1 MKKTILLVVLL
12 TVSAFWSFANADNSP
27 LGKFHDAKA
36 QWDEEVG
43 KVDHGKTSNLEQVT
57 DAYNALL
64 KAWSNVPTAVQQE
77 RYFELNR
84 TAFTM
89 AKLSSE
95 KGKYERAL
103 SYLNEEM
110 QFQYQHAEGRKVFL
124 SEQNPN
130 FYQEVVKVEA
140 QVLGHLGLNY
150 YLNSIDCYLMP
161 IGPWQ
166 SGKLNSF
173 VSMRETSADEEYNIT
188 IPPFPKDQDRKIL
201 YLLTPGTNGNYS
213 IVDSIQLIGFIGKKV
228 QISLSQST
236 TTPLLTLSG
245 ITNTVEM
252 KEGVPFKYVPVSSEI
267 VKLEVL
273 PTGFHLI
280 P

>member
-1 MKKTILLVVLL
+1 MKTSILLVVLL
-12 TVSAFWSFANADNSP
+12 TASAFWCPVNADNSP
-27 LGKFHDAKA
+27 LDKFHEAKA
-36 QWDEEVG
+36 KWDGEVA
-43 KVDHGKTSNLEQVT
+43 KVDHGKAQDLEEVT
-57 DAYNALL
+57 NAFNAMVN
-64 KAWSNVPTAVQQE
+64 AWSNIPISVQKE

-84 TAFTM
+84 TAFIM
-89 AKLSSE
+89 AKLNSQ
-95 KGKYERAL
+95 KGRYERAL

-124 SEQNPN
+124 SEQNQN

-140 QVLGHLGLNY
+140 QVLGHLGRSY
-150 YLNSIDCYLMP
+150 YLNSIDYYLMP
-161 IGPWQ
+161 VGPSL

-188 IPPFPKDQDRKIL
+188 IPPLPKDQDRKIL
-201 YLLTPGTNGNYS
+201 YLLAPDQNGDYA
-213 IVDSIQLIGFIGKKV
+213 IVASTQLIGFIGKKV
-228 QISLSQST
+228 LISLSEST
-236 TTPLLTLSG
+236 STPTLTLSG

-252 KEGVPFKYVPVSSEI
+252 KEGVPFKYIPVPSQS

-273 PTGFHLI
+273 PTDFRLI

>member
-1 MKKTILLVVLL
+1 MKTSTLLAVLL
-12 TVSAFWSFANADNSP
+12 TVFAFGLPAYADNSP
-27 LGKFHDAKA
+27 LDKFHEAKA
-36 QWDEEVG
+36 HWDGEVAKVNQGKTQNLEEV
-43 KVDHGKTSNLEQVT
+43 TT
-57 DAYNALL
+57 AYNDMM
-64 KAWSNVPTAVQQE
+64 KAWSDVSMPIRKE

-84 TAFTM
+84 TAFIM
-89 AKLSSE
+89 AKLNSE

-103 SYLNEEM
+103 GYLNEEM

-124 SEQNPN
+124 SEQNQN

-140 QVLGHLGLNY
+140 QVLGHLGRNY

-161 IGPWQ
+161 VGSSQ

-188 IPPFPKDQDRKIL
+188 IPPLPKDQDRKIL
-201 YLLTPGTNGNYS
+201 YLLAPDQNGNYA
-213 IVDSIQLIGFIGKKV
+213 IADSIQLIGFIGKKV
-228 QISLSQST
+228 QISLSENTSI
-236 TTPLLTLSG
+236 PVLTLTG

-252 KEGVPFKYVPVSSEI
+252 KEGVPFKYTPVPSQS

-273 PTGFHLI
+273 PTGFRLI